1 MSVDAASLVEELRSE
16 LEPLTT
22 RAHLAEWELNVTGE
36 ERWQQEST
44 RLDTEIRTLL
54 SRPDR
59 YRALLDAQTDG
70 VHDPLLTRQVQL
82 LVNAHRPNQLP
93 AESIERIVRLEK
105 SLEARFNAFRAELD
119 GERVTDNQIRE
130 LLLDS
135 DDPELRR
142 RAWEASKQ
150 IGAKVAGDL
159 LELVRERNDAARTL
173 GFETYYSMGLA
184 VQELDEDELFELLDE
199 VERGTRPLFEA
210 YKAELDGALAERFGL
225 LVEQL
230 RPWHYGDPFFQEGPT
245 AGVDLDGWFAD
256 RALEELATAFY
267 DAIGFDVRPL
277 LAASDLYEKPGK
289 CQHAFCL
296 WVDRGDDIRMLCNL
310 QPTEY
315 WANTLLHEL
324 GHAVYDAEVDRSLP
338 YFLRDSAHTLTTE
351 ASALLFGRLSRNAA
365 WLTRYAGVP
374 AGEARAAA
382 GALAEATRA
391 SLLVASRWELVMCH
405 MERALYRDPEQDLN
419 GLWWELVERFQLVR
433 RPDGRDAPD
442 WAAKIH
448 FTVAPAYYHNYLLG
462 ELFASQLQAHLL
474 EEVLGG
480 GEDAWERFVASP
492 EVGRFMRERL
502 YRSGASL
509 DWRQTVRRATGRP
522 LDPAAFVAELA
533 AT

>member
-1 MSVDAASLVEELRSE
+1 MSPAALVEELRVD

-36 ERWQQEST
+36 EHWQQEST
-44 RLDTEIRTLL
+44 RLDTEIRTVL

-59 YRALLDAQTDG
+59 YRALVEAQANG
-70 VHDPLLTRQVQL
+70 VDDPLVRRQVEL

-93 AESIERIVRLEK
+93 PESIERIVRLEK

-119 GERVTDNQIRE
+119 GERVTDNRIRE
-130 LLLDS
+130 VLLDS
-135 DDPELRR
+135 DDAELRL

-150 IGAKVAGDL
+150 IGAEVAAEL
-159 LELVRERNDAARTL
+159 LELVRERNAAARTL

-184 VQELDEDELFELLDE
+184 VQEIDEDELFALLDE
-199 VERGTRPLFEA
+199 VEHGTRALFEA
-210 YKAELDGALAERFGL
+210 YKAELDARLAARFR
-225 LVEQL
+225 VAADEL

-245 AGVDLDGWFAD
+245 AGVDLDGWFAG
-256 RALEELATAFY
+256 ASLEELATDFY
-267 DAIGFDVRPL
+267 EAVGFDVRPL

-296 WVDRGDDIRMLCNL
+296 WVDRADDIRMLCNL

-315 WANTLLHEL
+315 WMNTLLHEL

-374 AGEARAAA
+374 AAEARAAA
-382 GALAEATRA
+382 DALAEATRA
-391 SLLVASRWELVMCH
+391 SLLVAARWELVMCH

-419 GLWWELVERFQLVR
+419 ALWWQLVERFQLVR
-433 RPDGRDAPD
+433 RPEGRDAPD

-502 YRSGASL
+502 YRPGASL
-509 DWRQTVRRATGRP
+509 DWRETVRRATGAP
-522 LDPAAFVAELA
+522 LGPAAFVAELA
-533 AT
+533 P